1 MVWEGLA
8 RRNFAYG
15 MLKIIEPRMSSCV
28 LMLIDKTLLTT
39 HTATGEFSGSMPAL
53 AKTPNSGSLSLVKPQ
68 GKGQV
73 LQLGNT
79 GYLNALNPGFS
90 Y

>member
-1 MVWEGLA
+1 
-8 RRNFAYG
+8 
-15 MLKIIEPRMSSCV
+15 
-28 LMLIDKTLLTT
+28 MLIEETLLTT
-39 HTATGEFSGSMPAL
+39 HTATGEFSGSMPAR
-53 AKTPNSGSLSLVKPQ
+53 ARTPNWGSLSLVKRQ

-73 LQLGNT
+73 LQPGNT